1 MKLTGKLKE
10 RVSKAETK
18 EQAKELIANAGMELT
33 DEEMA
38 HVSGGDGSALM
49 QAMAIQ
55 DMILLPYHNGR
66 LKITE
71 QQMILI
77 ESITTVIPKQ
87 QLQLILKIHIK
98 I

>member
-71 QQMILI
+71 QQMIEEINALNK
-77 ESITTVIPKQ
+77 EQGLS
-87 QLQLILKIHIK
+87 
-98 I
+98 